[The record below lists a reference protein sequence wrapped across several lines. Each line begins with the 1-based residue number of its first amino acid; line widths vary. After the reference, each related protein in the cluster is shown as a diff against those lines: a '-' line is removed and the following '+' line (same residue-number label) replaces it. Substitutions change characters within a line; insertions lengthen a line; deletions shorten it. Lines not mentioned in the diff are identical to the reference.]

1 MKKIQEITRSVEVA
15 AGPDVCY
22 AVVCDIPGYRSWF
35 RHVKS
40 LDIKERDGEGRPA
53 MVYFTFDLLIKKG
66 LQIVLVY
73 EYDDDGRTLMFRSGG
88 GNIAGASGYYH
99 FKELSPGRSRF
110 VFRVKVDFGMLL
122 PEALVEFLSGS
133 VLDDF
138 MAMVKAECE
147 RRAVRGTA

>member
-1 MKKIQEITRSVEVA
+1 MKKVQEITRSVEVD
-15 AGPDVCY
+15 AGPDTCY
-22 AVVCDIPGYRSWF
+22 EAVCDIPGYLSWF

-40 LDIKERDGEGRPA
+40 LDVKERDGEGRPA
-53 MVYFTFDLLIKKG
+53 RVYFTFDLLIKKG

-73 EYDDDGRTLMFRSGG
+73 EYDDDRRTLKFRSGG

-99 FKELSPGRSRF
+99 FNELSPGRSRF

-147 RRAVRGTA
+147 RRAAHGAT